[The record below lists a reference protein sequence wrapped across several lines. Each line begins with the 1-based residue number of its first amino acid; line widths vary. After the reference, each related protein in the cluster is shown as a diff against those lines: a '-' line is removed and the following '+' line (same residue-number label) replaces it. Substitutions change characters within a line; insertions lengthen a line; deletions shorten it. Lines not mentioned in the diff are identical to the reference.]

1 MSDFS
6 SSSAFEK
13 KTLVGLWW
21 IPGQERQCY
30 GTLYF
35 DLDGEQKLYVLGQLE
50 DDKEASLSK
59 LPRYDIIH
67 GACREDN
74 QIKYVTILDAIC
86 INRSIPLAHRERLS
100 ENYIS
105 FHNVWI
111 GTELY
116 NRKEDI
122 VFSSF
127 CFRMNNLEIWHDTSN
142 RFSSKFDE
150 HLKRISAEITTPEPL
165 NLFSDENV
173 TITVDYWKEAPGFR
187 IGQTESTIR
196 CIPQIH
202 IFSNNGSMPYYGDNE
217 SFEYYFFMIFQLFE
231 LFFWGQTFFF
241 SMRGYLKEQS
251 LESNQFTVHVQEELF
266 FTRDITLKQRK
277 HLLIPDNVLFPY
289 YSIEDNLPELI
300 FSFQQYYKRLKVIL
314 DSVLSSI
321 SSTSYGMNSL
331 PLLLFSIEGLQQI
344 FYHSLG
350 EGSSPENC
358 AEYTAFNSVKEQII
372 QLCNT
377 DDQKKIVKENIYWK
391 KTFRD
396 RLFAILIDQKDVF
409 SFLDDE
415 MCNSLADNL
424 KKIRN
429 DAAHSD
435 EREFKQLLSPLYFGQ
450 LSFVQFLHVAIIM
463 KACGLSSE
471 TIKKRFDHFF
481 NSPFREMSAILRN
494 HYGSTK
500 AE

>member
-13 KTLVGLWW
+13 RTLVGLWW
-21 IPGQERQCY
+21 IPGNENKCY

-35 DLDGEQKLYVLGQLE
+35 DLDGEQKLYILGKLE
-50 DDKEASLSK
+50 NDKDSDFSN

-67 GACREDN
+67 GICREDN
-74 QIKYVTILDAIC
+74 HIKHVTVLDATC
-86 INRSIPLAHRERLS
+86 INRSSNPFAHVESLS
-100 ENYIS
+100 ENYFS
-105 FHNVWI
+105 FHEIWI
-111 GTELY
+111 GSELY
-116 NRKEDI
+116 DSRDAI

-127 CFRMNNLEIWHDTSN
+127 CFGLNNLEIWHDTSDS
-142 RFSSKFDE
+142 FSVDIDDHFE
-150 HLKRISAEITTPEPL
+150 RISTKMTSPEPIK
-165 NLFSDENV
+165 LFSDEKV

-202 IFSNNGSMPYYGDNE
+202 ISSNNGSMPYYGDNE
-217 SFEYYFFMIFQLFE
+217 SFEYYFFMIFHLFE

-241 SMRGYLKEQS
+241 CIRGYLKELS
-251 LESNQFTVHVQEELF
+251 SDSNQITVQEELLF
-266 FTRDITLKQRK
+266 ARDITLKQRK
-277 HLLIPDNVLFPY
+277 QIMIPNNALLPYRCIKDSLPD
-289 YSIEDNLPELI
+289 LI
-300 FSFQQYYKRLKVIL
+300 SNFQQYYNSMRVIL

-331 PLLLFSIEGLQQI
+331 PLLLFSVEGLQQI

-350 EGSSPENC
+350 VGSSPENC
-358 AEYTAFNSVKEQII
+358 ADYTAFNSMKEQII

-377 DDQKKIVKENIYWK
+377 DDQKTFVKKSIYWI

-409 SFLDDE
+409 SFLDDDI
-415 MCNSLADNL
+415 CSSLADDL
-424 KKIRN
+424 KKVRN

-435 EREFKQLLSPLYFGQ
+435 EREFNQLLSPLYYGQ
-450 LSFVQFLHVAIIM
+450 LIFVQYLHIAIIM
-463 KACGLSSE
+463 KSCGLPAEVLKNSFDDLFNF
-471 TIKKRFDHFF
+471 RFQ
-481 NSPFREMSAILRN
+481 EMSAILRN